1 MIYLLQSK
9 DGVTAGANTLA
20 EAKTRSGTFS
30 ISGYGFGKGST
41 IARQAPRISPDII
54 FIHFAL
60 AQDCGLGHGRCYAC
74 GAGVRGVADGYRSKK
89 SSAWT
94 DRAFG

>member
-41 IARQAPRISPDII
+41 IARQALRISRDII
-54 FIHFAL
+54 FIHFANVDGRREFRRDP
-60 AQDCGLGHGRCYAC
+60 ADVKTALG
-74 GAGVRGVADGYRSKK
+74 SLTPPK
-89 SSAWT
+89 S
-94 DRAFG
+94 